1 MIDEEA
7 RSVEG
12 SDEIYDRLMRLL
24 RNRVPEL
31 AAQLSEEIAAGRS
44 VEGER
49 LSERERTMR
58 EGLMRQARVGRLQ
71 RGDVAVVP
79 YTADER
85 LMFLCQALLRMAE
98 TLHGSL
104 KSIWDM
110 ADTYHVESRMVE
122 FAEPDGTSS
131 VGLDLSD
138 LVPLS
143 ARSADEVRRLVMPVE
158 EAMCAHL

>member
-1 MIDEEA
+1 MQ
-7 RSVEG
+7 G
-12 SDEIYDRLMRLL
+12 SDEVYDRLMRLL
-24 RNRVPEL
+24 RERVPEL

-44 VEGER
+44 VDGER
-49 LSERERTMR
+49 LSEPERLTRDGQMR
-58 EGLMRQARVGRLQ
+58 EARVGRLQ

-104 KSIWDM
+104 HAVSAM
-110 ADTYHVESRMVE
+110 AESHGVETTVIE

-131 VGLDLSD
+131 VTLDFSD
-138 LVPLS
+138 LIYLTAHTVD
-143 ARSADEVRRLVMPVE
+143 ATRRLIAPAE
-158 EAMCAHL
+158 EAMGIRL

>member
-1 MIDEEA
+1 M
-7 RSVEG
+7 EG
-12 SDEIYDRLMRLL
+12 SDEVYDRLMRLL
-24 RNRVPEL
+24 RDRIPEL

-49 LSERERTMR
+49 LSEGERITR
-58 EGLMRQARVGRLQ
+58 EGLMREARVGRLQ
-71 RGDVAVVP
+71 RGDVAAVP

-104 KSIWDM
+104 QVVSIM
-110 ADTYHVESRMVE
+110 AGNHHVESSTVE

-138 LVPLS
+138 LIPLI
-143 ARSADEVRRLVMPVE
+143 ARTADEMRRLVMPVE
-158 EAMCAHL
+158 EAVGVRL